1 MSDRVADPAN
11 GAVAWRLAQLEKVVL
26 DLERHMDRLGS
37 KLDRLMMAVVGA
49 SLTIA
54 VSVIVFAITFVSGAP

>member
-1 MSDRVADPAN
+1 MEPN
-11 GAVAWRLAQLEKVVL
+11 GTVVWRLAQLEKAVL
-26 DLERHMDRLGS
+26 DLEEHLDRLGS

-49 SLTIA
+49 ALTIA